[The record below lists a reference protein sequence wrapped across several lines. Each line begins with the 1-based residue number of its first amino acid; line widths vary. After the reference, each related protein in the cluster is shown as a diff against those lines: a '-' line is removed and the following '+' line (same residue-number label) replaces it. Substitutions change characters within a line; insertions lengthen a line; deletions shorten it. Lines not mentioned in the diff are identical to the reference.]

1 MTTMHFPEYI
11 SSAVSS
17 ETIKIAYQGF
27 WVRAVLEYY
36 GELEEIKKIVSEHFK
51 IEDVFYE
58 AGFLTF
64 LVAERDIKER
74 FRGLYRDLRRLGYI
88 PAARLRD
95 GRVAIRVFKYYEPT
109 LGWMRYRNLPLILFI
124 ATLVAIF
131 VDGFIRASSPGYEVI
146 FGERSI
152 LDKFLEASLFTVFLM
167 LIIGLHELGHL
178 VSAKK
183 SGMEATLPYFI
194 PGIPGMLPTFG
205 AVIFQKEPIINRDD
219 MFDLGISGPL
229 MSFIL
234 SVLVAFFVIKAQ
246 TIWLT
251 EAEYRVMV
259 EEIRKLGGGFLP
271 APLIMDLI
279 ISLFAVPG
287 RVPLIAGTAG
297 FAAWLGFLVTAL
309 NLLPIWQLDGSKIF
323 RSLLTPRQH
332 KIASYAS
339 LAFLAIMGYF
349 FIAILFLL
357 LMSRVPDIPPLDDV
371 SPLSR
376 RRKLLF
382 IAVLIMIALSFVP
395 AYYF

>member
-1 MTTMHFPEYI
+1 M
-11 SSAVSS
+11 
-17 ETIKIAYQGF
+17 
-27 WVRAVLEYY
+27 EYY

-95 GRVAIRVFKYYEPT
+95 GRVTIRVFKYYEPT

-131 VDGFIRASSPGYEVI
+131 VDGFIRASSPGYEII

-376 RRKLLF
+376 GRKLLF

>member
-1 MTTMHFPEYI
+1 M
-11 SSAVSS
+11 
-17 ETIKIAYQGF
+17 
-27 WVRAVLEYY
+27 EYY
-36 GELEEIKKIVSEHFK
+36 GELEEIKKIVSEHFT

-74 FRGLYRDLRRLGYI
+74 FRGLYKDLKRLGYI
-88 PAARLRD
+88 PAARLQN
-95 GRVAIRVFKYYEPT
+95 GRITIRVFKHYEPT

-124 ATLVAIF
+124 ATLAVILS
-131 VDGFIRASSPGYEVI
+131 DGFIRASSPGYEII
-146 FGERSI
+146 FGERSL
-152 LDKFLEASLFTVFLM
+152 LDKFLEASLFTVFLI

-178 VSAKK
+178 ISAKK

-234 SVLVAFFVIKAQ
+234 SVLVTLFVVKTQ
-246 TIWLT
+246 TLWLT
-251 EAEYRVMV
+251 ETEYEVIV
-259 EEIRKLGGGFLP
+259 NEIKRLGGGFLP
-271 APLIMDLI
+271 APLIMSLI
-279 ISLFAVPG
+279 ISLFAIPG
-287 RVPLIAGTAG
+287 KVPLMAGTAS

-332 KIASYAS
+332 RIASYAS

-357 LMSRVPDIPPLDDV
+357 LMSRAPDVPPLDDI

-376 RRKLLF
+376 GRKFLF